1 MFLSELKL
9 WNFRKYGIPSGADL
23 NTSKPALTVRF
34 HEGVNVLI
42 GENDSGKT
50 AIIDAIRYVLHTK
63 SGEPIKIDEKDFYK
77 IEKGNRSRCFKIVC
91 IFDGI
96 TKDDAALFL
105 EWCGVKGKIDGSK
118 IFTLHVTLAA
128 QMLDDGRIIPRFYA
142 GMGGEG
148 NVMPYDV
155 RSYLNVVYLKPLRD
169 ALQDMTHGYKS
180 RLAQI
185 LQAHPVF
192 GISKLD
198 EQGKHQLERH
208 YNSLKTAVDGFFAL
222 SGNGDGKSITKTLN
236 TTIKDHFLLK
246 TDSKEAVIQLT
257 GNELGDILRQLDLV
271 MEDNKS
277 GLGSLNL
284 LCMAAELLLFS
295 EETRGLKLT
304 LIEELEAH
312 LHPQLQ
318 LRLIDY
324 LGSESKYGQFI
335 LTTHSITLGSTIP
348 LEHMIVLREN
358 MALAMDKNSTECSD
372 SDYRFL
378 ERFLDAT
385 KANLFFAKGLILV
398 EGDAENIMIP
408 TIAKIIGKDL
418 HQYGVSIVNVGST
431 AYKRYVNIFRRKDG
445 NKYGMPVSIISDL
458 DVRSIE
464 YYQDSDSKKGKQI
477 YRITDKI
484 KVQLDAYN
492 DVVNF
497 SAINTFFTS
506 KADMNNFIDRNKR
519 TRTISQK
526 KRESII
532 QILSQNF
539 ENITEADIEA
549 LRKERSKKL
558 SGLYNDEIKIFLPKK
573 WTLEYEIANSKLCK
587 FLAEAIELA
596 RLEKLGVTIDGAEIK
611 RVKNKIGSKKMKDND
626 PTTSYQIFKPLN
638 DGTVSKAITA
648 QYFSQLLEDY
658 VNMDELKNLIES
670 DSYLSYIVE
679 AIKHVTR

>member
-1 MFLSELKL
+1 M
-9 WNFRKYGIPSGADL
+9 
-23 NTSKPALTVRF
+23 
-34 HEGVNVLI
+34 
-42 GENDSGKT
+42 
-50 AIIDAIRYVLHTK
+50 
-63 SGEPIKIDEKDFYK
+63 
-77 IEKGNRSRCFKIVC
+77 
-91 IFDGI
+91 
-96 TKDDAALFL
+96 
-105 EWCGVKGKIDGSK
+105 
-118 IFTLHVTLAA
+118 
-128 QMLDDGRIIPRFYA
+128 
-142 GMGGEG
+142 
-148 NVMPYDV
+148 
-155 RSYLNVVYLKPLRD
+155 
-169 ALQDMTHGYKS
+169 
-180 RLAQI
+180 
-185 LQAHPVF
+185 
-192 GISKLD
+192 
-198 EQGKHQLERH
+198 
-208 YNSLKTAVDGFFAL
+208 
-222 SGNGDGKSITKTLN
+222 
-236 TTIKDHFLLK
+236 
-246 TDSKEAVIQLT
+246 
-257 GNELGDILRQLDLV
+257 V

-492 DVVNF
+492 DVV
-497 SAINTFFTS
+497 
-506 KADMNNFIDRNKR
+506 D
-519 TRTISQK
+519 
-526 KRESII
+526 
-532 QILSQNF
+532 
-539 ENITEADIEA
+539 
-549 LRKERSKKL
+549 
-558 SGLYNDEIKIFLPKK
+558 
-573 WTLEYEIANSKLCK
+573 
-587 FLAEAIELA
+587 
-596 RLEKLGVTIDGAEIK
+596 
-611 RVKNKIGSKKMKDND
+611 
-626 PTTSYQIFKPLN
+626 
-638 DGTVSKAITA
+638 
-648 QYFSQLLEDY
+648 
-658 VNMDELKNLIES
+658 
-670 DSYLSYIVE
+670 
-679 AIKHVTR
+679 